1 MNMTYFNRNREYET
15 RKLVPVALISFLAAT
30 FIAIPV
36 IVSAVSVGISN
47 L

>member
-15 RKLVPVALISFLAAT
+15 RKLVPTALISYLAAT
-30 FIAIPV
+30 FIAIPAL
-36 IVSAVSVGISN
+36 VSGVAAGISN